1 MNAHFYSTKSI
12 NGEPSSGWGLKFLR
26 VWRQQS
32 TVSFNT
38 EPWKMPSHTTAGN
51 TGLDGEAILS
61 MCSIKSASGMNL
73 DFKLFLRKAPGPGA
87 SRFSF
92 VLSSLSELF
101 IQMHR
106 YGTWHDVATAS
117 RGCSPDKLRVL
128 NKDKGLAK
136 GLQRP
141 CRGKANA
148 QAPIP
153 AAYKPEEPAFLCVHG
168 MALPFAA
175 ADLCGLHYVGP
186 VNGSLTEKHTQSFGS
201 GLQPPRSEV

>member
-1 MNAHFYSTKSI
+1 MRTK
-12 NGEPSSGWGLKFLR
+12 GVK
-26 VWRQQS
+26 
-32 TVSFNT
+32 
-38 EPWKMPSHTTAGN
+38 
-51 TGLDGEAILS
+51 
-61 MCSIKSASGMNL
+61 
-73 DFKLFLRKAPGPGA
+73 
-87 SRFSF
+87 
-92 VLSSLSELF
+92 
-101 IQMHR
+101 HR
-106 YGTWHDVATAS
+106 
-117 RGCSPDKLRVL
+117 
-128 NKDKGLAK
+128 GLAK

-153 AAYKPEEPAFLCVHG
+153 AAYTPEEPAFLCVHG